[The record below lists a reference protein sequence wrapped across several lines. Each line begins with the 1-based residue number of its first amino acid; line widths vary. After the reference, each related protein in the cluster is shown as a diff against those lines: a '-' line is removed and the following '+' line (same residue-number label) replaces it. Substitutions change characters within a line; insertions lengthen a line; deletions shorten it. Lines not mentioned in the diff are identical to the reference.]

1 MAMSKVLLVAL
12 LIAVCTTVASAQ
24 DCDENRRCGDSRC
37 CSQYGYCGCT
47 IDYCGSGC
55 KSQCNSCG
63 GGGAAP
69 TIGVCY
75 GVLGDN
81 LPSHSQVVALLKSR
95 GVSNVKIYDAAHDVL
110 QAFANS
116 GIDLSVAVPNQEV
129 RTVADSQDAA
139 NGWVQDNIRRFVGAT
154 KIGSIAV
161 GNEYLTDSRNDPSK
175 LLPAMQNIQRA
186 LEGQGLGNIKVST
199 PHEFGV
205 VDISFPPS
213 AGTFKGNYIN
223 VMRGILEFLR
233 QKNSVFMVNIYPF
246 FAYRFNS
253 GQINL
258 DYALFNPNAP
268 PISDSGRTYRNLFDA
283 QVDSVIA
290 AMNRLG
296 YGNLP
301 LMITE
306 SGWPS
311 GGGGVGAGVSNAK
324 TYNNNLVKHVLQ
336 NGTPMRPG
344 DRIPTYIFALFN
356 ENKKGGDAIET
367 NFGLFFPDQ
376 RPVYD
381 INLSATVSR
390 PHNASA
396 MDIDQVVELLAVE

>member
-1 MAMSKVLLVAL
+1 MAMAKVVLLVAL
-12 LIAVCTTVASAQ
+12 LVAVGATVASAQ
-24 DCDENRRCGDSRC
+24 DCDENRSCGDGRC
-37 CSQYGYCGCT
+37 CSQWGYCGCT
-47 IDYCGSGC
+47 FDYCGSGC

-63 GGGAAP
+63 GAAA

-75 GVLGDN
+75 GRLGNN
-81 LPSHSQVVALLKSR
+81 LPSPSQVVALLQGR
-95 GVSNVKIYDAAHDVL
+95 GVTNVKIYDAAHDVL
-110 QAFANS
+110 TAFANS

-129 RTVADSQDAA
+129 AVIANDQAAA
-139 NGWVQDNIRRFVGAT
+139 NGWVQDNIRAFVAAT

-161 GNEYLTDSRNDPSK
+161 GNEYLTDSSNDPSK

-186 LEGQGLGNIKVST
+186 LESLGLGSIKVST

-205 VDISFPPS
+205 IGVSFPPS
-213 AGTFKGNYIN
+213 AGAFNDNYVN

-268 PISDSGRTYRNLFDA
+268 SVSDSGRTYRNLFDA

-296 YGNLP
+296 YGDLP

-311 GGGGVGAGVSNAK
+311 GGGGVGANVQNAR

-356 ENKKGGDAIET
+356 ENQKGGDAIET
-367 NFGLFFPDQ
+367 NFGLFYPNQ
-376 RPVYD
+376 SPVYD
-381 INLSATVSR
+381 ISLSAAATSLPRNVSLVDIQEV
-390 PHNASA
+390 AS
-396 MDIDQVVELLAVE
+396 LALE

>member
-1 MAMSKVLLVAL
+1 MAKVVLLVAL
-12 LIAVCTTVASAQ
+12 LVAVGATVASAQ
-24 DCDENRRCGDSRC
+24 DCDQNR
-37 CSQYGYCGCT
+37 
-47 IDYCGSGC
+47 
-55 KSQCNSCG
+55 SQCNSCG
-63 GGGAAP
+63 GAAA
-69 TIGVCY
+69 TIGICY
-75 GVLGDN
+75 GRLGNN
-81 LPSHSQVVALLKSR
+81 LPSPPQVVALLQRR
-95 GVSNVKIYDAAHDVL
+95 GVTNVKIYDAAHDVL
-110 QAFANS
+110 AAFANS

-129 RTVADSQDAA
+129 AVVANDQAAA
-139 NGWVQDNIRRFVGAT
+139 NGWVQDNIRAFVAAT
-154 KIGSIAV
+154 KIRSIAV

-186 LEGQGLGNIKVST
+186 LESQGLGSSITVST
-199 PHEFGV
+199 PHEFDVVGV
-205 VDISFPPS
+205 SFPPS
-213 AGTFKGNYIN
+213 AGAFNDNYVT

-246 FAYRFNS
+246 FAYRSNS

-268 PISDSGRTYRNLFDA
+268 SVSDSGRTYRNLFDA

-306 SGWPS
+306 SGWAS
-311 GGGGVGAGVSNAK
+311 GGGGVGANVQNAR

-344 DRIPTYIFALFN
+344 ARIPTYIFALFN
-356 ENKKGGDAIET
+356 ENQKGGDAIET
-367 NFGLFFPDQ
+367 NFGLFFPNQ
-376 RPVYD
+376 SPVYD
-381 INLSATVSR
+381 INLSAAATSLPRNVSS
-390 PHNASA
+390 PDVQEVAS
-396 MDIDQVVELLAVE
+396 LAFE